1 MSLLDTRR
9 HRAAAL
15 VILLGTGLL
24 VALAP
29 YASGLIGALVLYV
42 VFQPLHAWLARRVN
56 TSLSAGVVVLLVLV
70 LIVLPSALIVILLL
84 DQAQSLA
91 STVMQSSLLA
101 KLSSVTLGTLDIGS
115 QIAKAGEQ
123 LVSWM
128 GQSAIRLLGSV
139 TRMMLNLTIA
149 LFCLYYLLLQPTGIW
164 NELVRYVPF
173 SPENVEKLRLRFQ
186 DVTKS
191 TIIGT
196 GVTALIQGTLVG
208 LGFWL
213 TGISNALFWSVVTV
227 VFAILPVVGSG
238 LVWGPAAV
246 GLALDNRYGAA
257 PSRGPLGVIAVG
269 NVDLVVRPLI
279 FRRWAQIHPLTTI
292 VGAIGGVAYLGLLG
306 LLIGPL
312 ALSYFF
318 ELLEMYGQEYLHNGL
333 PASGNSAE

>member
-1 MSLLDTRR
+1 MDLLDTRR

-15 VILLGTGLL
+15 VILLGIGLL

-42 VFQPLHAWLARRVN
+42 VFQPLHAWLAQRINSSV
-56 TSLSAGVVVLLVLV
+56 SAGIVVLLVLV
-70 LIVLPSALIVILLL
+70 LIVLPSTFIVILLL

-91 STVMQSSLLA
+91 SSVMQSSLLA
-101 KLSSVTLGTLDIGS
+101 RLSSITIGTLDIGS

-123 LVSWM
+123 VVSWM
-128 GQSAIRLLGSV
+128 GQSAIKLLGSV
-139 TRMMLNLTIA
+139 TRMLLNLTIA
-149 LFCLYYLLLQPTGIW
+149 LFCLYYLLLQPTGIS
-164 NELVRYVPF
+164 NRIVRYFPF
-173 SPENVEKLRLRFQ
+173 SPDSLDRLRMRFQ
-186 DVTKS
+186 DVTRS

-196 GVTALIQGTLVG
+196 GVTALIQGALVG
-208 LGFWL
+208 LGFWM

-246 GLALDNRYGAA
+246 SLALDDRYAA
-257 PSRGPLGVIAVG
+257 AIGLVLLGVIAVG

-292 VGAIGGVAYLGLLG
+292 VGAIGGVAYFGLLG

-318 ELLEMYGQEYLHNGL
+318 ELLEMYEQEYLQNDY
-333 PASGNSAE
+333 PDSDRRAP